1 MKSIIPKRF
10 YKMTLHEQEAYLSTV
25 LQEMHQETDRIFRM
39 LSAVRGGFKHEPL
52 EERPD
57 LEYDIS
63 QLKKGEGV

>member
-1 MKSIIPKRF
+1 MKSIPKRF
-10 YKMTLHEQEAYLSTV
+10 YKMTLDEQEAYLSTL
-25 LQEMHQETDRIFRM
+25 LQEMNQDVDRIKKM
-39 LSAVRGGFKHEPL
+39 LATVRGGFQYEPF